1 MRPQASRRPHTVSNS
16 RCLKELVAR
25 PAKKVI
31 LAVTLSE
38 LYFQKGFGLK
48 SEVGPVL
55 ARTYQS
61 AVVERLKSIGYE
73 AGAGTLHFKLAKEF
87 GFCYGVDRAV
97 DYAYQTRR
105 QFPDRRVFLSGE
117 IIHNPDVNERIQAM
131 GIHILADSRVPE
143 ERFRPVGAGDVVILP
158 AFGVSVPEL
167 AHLKEKNCV
176 LVDTTCGSV
185 LNVWKKVHFYARD
198 RYTVIIHGKHYH
210 EETRATASQ
219 ALTHPGG
226 QYLCVRDLAET
237 ELVCEHIR
245 GRISADDLMARF
257 RDVASPDFSPERD
270 LQRIGL
276 ANQTTMLMSETL
288 KVQDTLRRAML
299 ERHGEAEL
307 ESRFRAF
314 DTICSATQERQDAV
328 LEMLDAGSLDL
339 MIVIGGY
346 NSSNTQALA
355 RMCAPRL
362 QTYHID
368 SPGCIEPGSIRHRP
382 VGTHDTAVT
391 ADWLAEGAVRIGI
404 TAGASTPDSVVGEVI
419 ERVLALRGYSADQL
433 APATE
438 VAEGSPTFAKASAF
452 AEATADKTAGKQ
464 SYA

>member
-1 MRPQASRRPHTVSNS
+1 M
-16 RCLKELVAR
+16 
-25 PAKKVI
+25 
-31 LAVTLSE
+31 
-38 LYFQKGFGLK
+38 YFQKGFGLK

-61 AVVERLKSIGYE
+61 AIVERLKAMGYE
-73 AGAGTLHFKLAKEF
+73 AEAGGLHFKLAKEF

-117 IIHNPDVNERIQAM
+117 IIHNPDVNTRIQAM
-131 GIHILADSRVPE
+131 GIRILDDSGNPV
-143 ERFRPVGAGDVVILP
+143 ERFKDVSAGDVVILP

-167 AHLKEKNCV
+167 EHLKSKQCV

-185 LNVWKKVHFYARD
+185 LNVWKKVHYYARD
-198 RYTVIIHGKHYH
+198 GYTVIIHGKHHH

-219 ALTHPGG
+219 ALTYPNGH
-226 QYLCVRDLAET
+226 YLCVRDLAET
-237 ELVCEHIR
+237 DLLCDYLR
-245 GRISADDLMARF
+245 GRLGGDELMARF
-257 RDVASPDFSPERD
+257 GDAASQGFTPDRD

-288 KVQDTLRRAML
+288 KVQERLRAAMV
-299 ERHGEAEL
+299 ERHGEEGLAA
-307 ESRFRAF
+307 RFRAF

-328 LEMLDAGSLDL
+328 LEMLDAGGLDV

-355 RMCAPRL
+355 KMCAPRL

-368 SPGCIEPGSIRHRP
+368 SPGCIDGPRIRHRAIGSTEET
-382 VGTHDTAVT
+382 V
-391 ADWLAEGAVRIGI
+391 ADGWLPAGAARIGI
-404 TAGASTPDSVVGEVI
+404 TAGASTPDSVVGDVI
-419 ERVLALRGYSADQL
+419 ERVLALRGQSVADL
-433 APATE
+433 TADRPI
-438 VAEGSPTFAKASAF
+438 AEGSSTFAKA
-452 AEATADKTAGKQ
+452 TADKPTYAKAAAGK
-464 SYA
+464 

>member
-1 MRPQASRRPHTVSNS
+1 
-16 RCLKELVAR
+16 LK
-25 PAKKVI
+25 
-31 LAVTLSE
+31 E

-61 AVVERLKSIGYE
+61 EVVERLKSIGYE
-73 AGAGTLHFKLAKEF
+73 ASAGGLHFKLAKEF

-117 IIHNPDVNERIQAM
+117 IIHNPDVNDRIQAM
-131 GIHILADSRVPE
+131 GIRILAHSRDPV
-143 ERFRPVGAGDVVILP
+143 ERFQDVATGDVVILP

-167 AHLKEKNCV
+167 QHLKDKHCV

-185 LNVWKKVHFYARD
+185 LNVWKKVHYYARD
-198 RYTVIIHGKHYH
+198 GYTVIIHGKHYH

-219 ALTHPGG
+219 ALTHQGG
-226 QYLCVRDLAET
+226 RYLCVRDVAET
-237 ELVCEHIR
+237 ELVGDYIR
-245 GRISADDLMARF
+245 GRLPAGQLMSRF
-257 RDVASPDFSPERD
+257 RDAVSDNFSPERD

-288 KVQDTLRRAML
+288 KVQETLRRAMVD
-299 ERHGEAEL
+299 RYGEAGL
-307 ESRFRAF
+307 EARFRAF

-328 LEMLDAGSLDL
+328 LEMLDAGGLDV

-355 RMCAPRL
+355 RMCAPRV

-368 SPGCIEPGSIRHRP
+368 SPGCVEPTGIRHRQ
-382 VGTHDTAVT
+382 VGAPKETLTPG
-391 ADWLAEGAVRIGI
+391 WLGDGHVRIGI

-419 ERVLALRGYSADQL
+419 ERVLALKGL
-433 APATE
+433 AAGDLTPPGHVAQASPA
-438 VAEGSPTFAKASAF
+438 SAKASAF

-464 SYA
+464 SNA

>member
-1 MRPQASRRPHTVSNS
+1 
-16 RCLKELVAR
+16 
-25 PAKKVI
+25 
-31 LAVTLSE
+31 

-61 AVVERLKSIGYE
+61 PVIEKLKAQGYE
-73 AGAGTLHFKLAKEF
+73 AAAGGLHIKLAREF

-117 IIHNPDVNERIQAM
+117 IIHNPDVNQRIRDM
-131 GIHILADSRVPE
+131 GIRILEDADGPV
-143 ERFRPVGAGDVVILP
+143 ERFADVAAGDVVILP

-167 AHLKEKNCV
+167 AHLKAKQCV

-185 LNVWKKVHFYARD
+185 LNVWKKVHHHARD
-198 RYTVIIHGKHYH
+198 GYTVIIHGKHHH

-219 ALTHPGG
+219 ALTHEGG
-226 QYLCVRDLAET
+226 HYLCVRNVAET
-237 ELVCEHIR
+237 ELVCEFIR
-245 GRISADDLMARF
+245 GRRSAAGLMAHF
-257 RDVASPDFSPERD
+257 HEAASPGFDPD
-270 LQRIGL
+270 QHLARIGL

-288 KVQDTLRRAML
+288 TVQETLRRAVA
-299 ERHGEAEL
+299 ERYGEADL
-307 ESRFRAF
+307 DAHFRAF

-328 LEMLDAGSLDL
+328 LEMLEQGGLDL

-355 RMCAPRL
+355 RMCAPRVR
-362 QTYHID
+362 TYYID
-368 SPGCIEPGSIRHRP
+368 SPGCIAAAGIRHRE
-382 VGTHDTAVT
+382 VGATVETSTAG
-391 ADWLAEGAVRIGI
+391 WLAAGPVRLGI

-419 ERVLALRGYSADQL
+419 ERILARRGATIDQL
-433 APATE
+433 TAPAGI
-438 VAEGSPTFAKASAF
+438 AQGS
-452 AEATADKTAGKQ
+452 Q

>member
-1 MRPQASRRPHTVSNS
+1 M
-16 RCLKELVAR
+16 
-25 PAKKVI
+25 
-31 LAVTLSE
+31 
-38 LYFQKGFGLK
+38 YFQKGFGLK

-61 AVVERLKSIGYE
+61 AIVERLKSIGYE
-73 AGAGTLHFKLAKEF
+73 ASAGGLHFKLAREF

-131 GIHILADSRVPE
+131 GIRILEDSRDPVQ
-143 ERFRPVGAGDVVILP
+143 RFKDVASGDVVILP

-167 AHLKEKNCV
+167 RHLKDKNCV

-185 LNVWKKVHFYARD
+185 LNVWKKVHYYARD

-219 ALTHPGG
+219 ALTHDGG
-226 QYLCVRDLAET
+226 QYLCVRDLQET
-237 ELVCEHIR
+237 ALICDFIR
-245 GRISADDLMARF
+245 GRLPAAELMTHFREAASADFDPA
-257 RDVASPDFSPERD
+257 RD

-288 KVQDTLRRAML
+288 KVQGLLRQAMVD
-299 ERHGEAEL
+299 RYGEQDL

-328 LEMLDAGSLDL
+328 LEMLDAGGLDL

-355 RMCAPRL
+355 KMCSARL

-368 SPGCIEPGSIRHRP
+368 SPGCIEAGGIRHRP
-382 VGTHDTAVT
+382 IGAAGDTLT
-391 ADWLAEGAVRIGI
+391 PGWLRSGNTRLGI

-419 ERVLALRGYSADQL
+419 ERVLALEGLTAESLTAQDHLPQGP
-433 APATE
+433 PA
-438 VAEGSPTFAKASAF
+438 AN
-452 AEATADKTAGKQ
+452 TAGKQ

>member
-1 MRPQASRRPHTVSNS
+1 M
-16 RCLKELVAR
+16 
-25 PAKKVI
+25 
-31 LAVTLSE
+31 
-38 LYFQKGFGLK
+38 YFQKGFGLK

-61 AVVERLKSIGYE
+61 AVVERLKTIGYE
-73 AGAGTLHFKLAKEF
+73 ASAGGLHFKLAKEF

-97 DYAYQTRR
+97 DYAYQSRR

-117 IIHNPDVNERIQAM
+117 IIHNPDVNDRIQAM
-131 GIHILADSRVPE
+131 GIDILADARDPV
-143 ERFRPVGAGDVVILP
+143 ERFGQVAAGDVVILP

-167 AHLKEKNCV
+167 AHLKSKNCV

-185 LNVWKKVHFYARD
+185 LNVWKKVNYYARD
-198 RYTVIIHGKHYH
+198 GYTVIIHGKHYH

-219 ALTHPGG
+219 ALTHAGG

-237 ELVCEHIR
+237 DLVCDYIR
-245 GRISADDLMARF
+245 GRISDDDLMARF
-257 RDVASPDFSPERD
+257 RDAASAEFTPERD

-288 KVQDTLRRAML
+288 KVQEALRRAMV
-299 ERHGEAEL
+299 ERHGEAGL

-328 LEMLDAGSLDL
+328 LEMLEAGGLDL

-355 RMCAPRL
+355 KMCAPRL

-368 SPGCIEPGSIRHRP
+368 SPACIDPAGIRHRAI
-382 VGTHDTAVT
+382 GSHDETQT
-391 ADWLAEGAVRIGI
+391 PGWLADGEVRIGI

-419 ERVLALRGYSADQL
+419 ERLLSLRGQAVGDL
-433 APATE
+433 TPPAE
-438 VAEGSPTFAKASAF
+438 IAQGS
-452 AEATADKTAGKQ
+452 Q

>member
-1 MRPQASRRPHTVSNS
+1 
-16 RCLKELVAR
+16 
-25 PAKKVI
+25 
-31 LAVTLSE
+31 VTE

-61 AVVERLKSIGYE
+61 TVVERLKFLGYE
-73 AGAGTLHFKLAKEF
+73 AGAGGLHIKLAKEF

-117 IIHNPDVNERIQAM
+117 IIHNPDVNERLQAM
-131 GIHILADSRVPE
+131 GICILDDSHNPV
-143 ERFRPVGAGDVVILP
+143 ERFKDVSAGDVMIMP

-167 AHLKEKNCV
+167 EHLKSKQCV

-198 RYTVIIHGKHYH
+198 GYTVIIHGKHHH

-219 ALTHPGG
+219 ALTHVGG
-226 QYLCVRDLAET
+226 QYVCVRDVAET
-237 ELVCEHIR
+237 DLVCDYIR
-245 GRISADDLMARF
+245 GNLPAADLMARF
-257 RDVASPDFSPERD
+257 RGAASADFDPGRD

-288 KVQDTLRRAML
+288 KVQETLRRAMVD
-299 ERHGEAEL
+299 RYGEAGLEL
-307 ESRFRAF
+307 RFRAF

-328 LEMLDAGSLDL
+328 LEMLDAGGLDL

-355 RMCAPRL
+355 RMCAPRVT
-362 QTYHID
+362 TYHID
-368 SPGCIEPGSIRHRP
+368 RPGCVEPEGLRHRAIGAAEETQVP
-382 VGTHDTAVT
+382 G
-391 ADWLAEGAVRIGI
+391 WLAPGEVRIGV
-404 TAGASTPDSVVGEVI
+404 TAGASTPDSVVGDVI
-419 ERVLALRGYSADQL
+419 ERVLALRGQAVGDL
-433 APATE
+433 TPAGHF
-438 VAEGSPTFAKASAF
+438 AQGS
-452 AEATADKTAGKQ
+452 Q
-464 SYA
+464 SCA

>member
-1 MRPQASRRPHTVSNS
+1 M
-16 RCLKELVAR
+16 
-25 PAKKVI
+25 
-31 LAVTLSE
+31 
-38 LYFQKGFGLK
+38 YFQKGFGLK

-61 AVVERLKSIGYE
+61 PVVERLKSIGYE
-73 AGAGTLHFKLAKEF
+73 AAAGGLSIKLAKEF

-117 IIHNPDVNERIQAM
+117 IIHNPDVNQRIQAM
-131 GIHILADSRVPE
+131 GIEILADAHDPI
-143 ERFRPVGAGDVVILP
+143 ERFAAVAAGDVVILP

-167 AHLKEKNCV
+167 AHLKSKQCV

-185 LNVWKKVHFYARD
+185 LNVWKKVHYYARD
-198 RYTVIIHGKHYH
+198 RYTVIIHGKHHH

-219 ALTHPGG
+219 ALTHDGG
-226 QYLCVRDLAET
+226 QYLCVRDLEET
-237 ELVCEHIR
+237 ALLADFIR
-245 GRISADDLMARF
+245 GRLGAAELMRHF
-257 RDVASPDFSPERD
+257 RDAASQGFDPERD

-288 KVQDTLRRAML
+288 KVQEALRQAMAD
-299 ERHGEAEL
+299 RYGEAGL
-307 ESRFRAF
+307 DARFRAF

-328 LEMLDAGSLDL
+328 LEMLDAGGLDV
-339 MIVIGGY
+339 MVVIGGY

-355 RMCAPRL
+355 RMCAPRVR
-362 QTYHID
+362 TYHID
-368 SPGCIEPGSIRHRP
+368 SPGCIGDGVIRHRP
-382 VGTHDTAVT
+382 VGAHDEAPSTG
-391 ADWLAEGAVRIGI
+391 WLPAGPVRLGI

-419 ERVLALRGYSADQL
+419 ERVLALRGQTVDDLTPQGQL
-433 APATE
+433 AQ
-438 VAEGSPTFAKASAF
+438 GSSTGARA
-452 AEATADKTAGKQ
+452 TAGKQ